1 MRKRNFFNTEWSVIL
16 TFVIRNTNHITI
28 TVLVSINTSR
38 QILIV
43 CMNPFL
49 SNKQHFLKRLENNI
63 LIITICV
70 REIFQF
76 DKVVR
81 SYGQQKFQEQL
92 HITPVLESLF
102 NERPTTLLKRDSNT
116 GAFLLWTAFFKTPL
130 WLLLKFERI

>member
-49 SNKQHFLKRLENNI
+49 SNKQHFLKPLENNI

-70 REIFQF
+70 GEIFQF
-76 DKVVR
+76 DKMVR
-81 SYGQQKFQEQL
+81 SYGQQKFQEQPFADVL
-92 HITPVLESLF
+92 QNRKAPVLESLF
-102 NERPTTLLKRDSNT
+102 NERPATLLKRDSNT
-116 GAFLLWTAFFKTPL
+116 GVFLWALRNF
-130 WLLLKFERI
+130 